1 MSEAEAKTASKR
13 PGRIWDIL
21 LIAALCVF
29 AFSSYKFVSTELKYR
44 AEKAEFERLAAQ
56 AAAAEEAAMK
66 AAQAQAKNDA
76 AAAALLNGGVSKYQ
90 DFYDENDDFIGWVRI
105 YDNTV
110 NYPVM
115 YTPDDFDYYLHL
127 DFNEKWSNSGTPF
140 IGEGC
145 TVDSRS
151 FIIHGHNLRNGSMFA
166 ELEKYRSEEYW
177 EGHQEVWFNTMDEDR
192 VYRIFAAVDTTVDKS
207 SGRFFEFYTKVGD
220 LSDEKLASYVDEL
233 RARALYDTGVEVDCS
248 DPDTQILVLSTCSY
262 TAHDGRFLVAAV
274 RERDDAAQ
282 GEAENGPDTAQ

>member
-1 MSEAEAKTASKR
+1 MSGTEAKTSSKKS
-13 PGRIWDIL
+13 GRIWDIL
-21 LIAALCVF
+21 LVLALCVF
-29 AFSSYKFVSTELKYR
+29 VFSTYKFISTEMRYR

-76 AAAALLNGGVSKYQ
+76 AAAAALSGGVSKYQ
-90 DFYDENDDFIGWVRI
+90 DFYDENEDFIGWVKI

-115 YTPDDFDYYLHL
+115 YTPDDYDYYLHL
-127 DFNEKWSNSGTPF
+127 DFNRKWSSSGTPF

-145 TVDSRS
+145 DVDSRS
-151 FIIHGHNLRNGSMFA
+151 FVIHGHNLRNGSMFA
-166 ELEKYRSEEYW
+166 ELEKYRKEEYW
-177 EGHQEVWFNTMDEDR
+177 EEHQEVYFNTMDEDR

-207 SGRFFEFYTKVGD
+207 SGRFFEFYTRVGD
-220 LSDEKLASYVDEL
+220 LSDEKLASYVEEL
-233 RARALYDTGVEVDCS
+233 RSRALYDTGVEVDCA

-274 RERDDAAQ
+274 LEKP
-282 GEAENGPDTAQ
+282 E